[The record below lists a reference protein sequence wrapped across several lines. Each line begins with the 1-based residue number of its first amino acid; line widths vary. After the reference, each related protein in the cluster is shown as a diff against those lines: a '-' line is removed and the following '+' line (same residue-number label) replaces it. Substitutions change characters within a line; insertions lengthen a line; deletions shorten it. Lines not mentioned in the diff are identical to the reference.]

1 MDKLVHDDRGNA
13 FTLSTCLG
21 KGGQGVVF
29 RVKRNTGYGLAVKAT
44 LDPVSGNILQDHGAY
59 KKYMR
64 KLNRIMALPQ
74 VSHIAVPLAPLHEPY
89 CGYVMRL
96 MEDMEPLS
104 EYLRPNSDIKT
115 SLCQKGGLS
124 KRYEILKNLSAI
136 LCNLHSRGI
145 VYCDLAPGNIYV
157 SANDKDC
164 EVWLIDLDNLAYA
177 TEVSSSIG
185 TPLYRA
191 PEIAKGKANS
201 LETDCY
207 SFALLAY
214 ELLTFSKPFNG
225 SIMDEE
231 PVDDFSD
238 DIYERIESGEC
249 QYVHEPDS
257 TNIPKYGISKQ
268 LELIMTPELE
278 MLFLQTF
285 NLDGRSHP
293 SHRPSMRSWYRAF
306 QMASN
311 CLVKCERG
319 HAHFG
324 NSCFLCPEEDQSV
337 SRRRF
342 YALKGYL
349 SIQLLLSSKN
359 SETAISPEV
368 VKSRRLVYKR
378 RFSTHINRTQTNR
391 DSITIQIPWYV
402 FEPRNKTVYD
412 TAAFE
417 LTLTKN
423 GCRIERVFNPELHVD
438 LIQNATCSDMAG
450 LKFLATYKDR
460 VFKFEVTKDE

>member
-1 MDKLVHDDRGNA
+1 MDKLVHDDKGNA

-21 KGGQGVVF
+21 EGGQGVVF
-29 RVKRNTGYGLAVKAT
+29 RVKRNTGHGLAVKA
-44 LDPVSGNILQDHGAY
+44 LIDPVSGDILQDHSAY

-64 KLNRIMALPQ
+64 KLNQIMALPQ
-74 VSHIAVPLAPLHEPY
+74 VAHIAVPLAPLHAPY

-96 MEDMEPLS
+96 MECMEPLS
-104 EYLRPNSDIKT
+104 EYLRPNSDIRAT
-115 SLCQKGGLS
+115 LCRKGGLS

-136 LCNLHSRGI
+136 LCDLHSLGI
-145 VYCDLAPGNIYV
+145 VYGDLAPGNIYI

-191 PEIAKGKANS
+191 PEIVKGKANS

-225 SIMDEE
+225 SIMDED

-238 DIYERIESGEC
+238 DIYERIESGKC

-257 TNIPKYGISKQ
+257 TNIPKYGISRQ

-278 MLFLQTF
+278 TLFLQTF

-293 SHRPSMRSWYRAF
+293 SHRPSMRSWYKVF
-306 QMASN
+306 QEASN
-311 CLVKCERG
+311 CLIECEKG

-342 YALKGYL
+342 YSLKGYL
-349 SIQLLLSSKN
+349 SVYALLSPEN
-359 SETAISPEV
+359 SEDADSFEV
-368 VKSRRLVYKR
+368 VKARSQVYEK
-378 RFSTHINRTQTNR
+378 RFSNNKTEKKQ

-402 FEPRNKTVYD
+402 FDPRKKSHYD

-417 LTLTKN
+417 LTLNKY
-423 GCRIERVFNPELHVD
+423 GCNVERVFNPELHVD
-438 LIQNATCSDMAG
+438 LIQNAAWPDMNG
-450 LKFLATYKDR
+450 LKLKATYKDR
-460 VFKFEVTKDE
+460 VFEFEMTKDE

>member
-29 RVKRNTGYGLAVKAT
+29 RVKRNTGYGLAVKAI

-74 VSHIAVPLAPLHEPY
+74 VAHIAVPLAPLHEPY

-104 EYLRPNSDIKT
+104 KYFRPDSDIKT
-115 SLCQKGGLS
+115 TLCRNGGLS

-136 LCNLHSRGI
+136 LCNLHSLGI
-145 VYCDLAPGNIYV
+145 VYGDLAPGNIYV

-191 PEIAKGKANS
+191 PEIVKGKANS

-238 DIYERIESGEC
+238 DIFERIESGEC

-257 TNIPKYGISKQ
+257 INIPKYGISEQ
-268 LELIMTPELE
+268 LELVMTPELE
-278 MLFLQTF
+278 TLFLETF

-293 SHRPSMRSWYRAF
+293 SHRPSMRSWYKAF
-306 QMASN
+306 QEASN
-311 CLVKCERG
+311 RLIECERG

-324 NSCFLCPEEDQSV
+324 NSCFLCPEEDQSA
-337 SRRRF
+337 SRSQF
-342 YALKGYL
+342 YSLKGYL
-349 SIQLLLSSKN
+349 SVTALLSPDN
-359 SETAISPEV
+359 SEDANSFEIVQT
-368 VKSRRLVYKR
+368 
-378 RFSTHINRTQTNR
+378 RTQVYEKRFCNNKTKKNK

-402 FEPRNKTVYD
+402 LDPRKKSPYGIS
-412 TAAFE
+412 AFV

-423 GCRIERVFNPELHVD
+423 GCRIEKAFNSELHVK
-438 LIQNATCSDMAG
+438 LIKNATCSDMTG
-450 LKFLATYKDR
+450 LRFQVTYKDR
-460 VFKFEVTKDE
+460 VFEFEITKDE

>member
-1 MDKLVHDDRGNA
+1 MDKLVHDDKGNA

-21 KGGQGVVF
+21 EGGQGAVF
-29 RVKRNTGYGLAVKAT
+29 RVKRSTGHGLAVKAI
-44 LDPVSGNILQDHGAY
+44 LDPVSGDILQDHSAY

-64 KLNRIMALPQ
+64 RLNQIMALPQ
-74 VSHIAVPLAPLHEPY
+74 VAHIAVPLAPLHAPY

-96 MEDMEPLS
+96 MECMEPLS
-104 EYLRPNSDIKT
+104 EYLRPNSDIKAT
-115 SLCQKGGLS
+115 LCRKGGLS

-136 LCNLHSRGI
+136 LCDLHSLGI
-145 VYCDLAPGNIYV
+145 VYGDLAPGNIYI

-191 PEIAKGKANS
+191 PEIVKGKANS
-201 LETDCY
+201 LEADCY

-225 SIMDEE
+225 SIMDED

-249 QYVHEPDS
+249 QYVHESDS
-257 TNIPKYGISKQ
+257 TNIPKYGISRQ
-268 LELIMTPELE
+268 LELIMTPALE
-278 MLFLQTF
+278 TLFLQTF
-285 NLDGRSHP
+285 NFDGRSHP
-293 SHRPSMRSWYRAF
+293 SHRPSMRSWYKAF
-306 QMASN
+306 QEASN
-311 CLVKCERG
+311 CLIECERG
-319 HAHFG
+319 HAHLG
-324 NSCFLCPEEDQSV
+324 NSCFLCSEEDQSA

-342 YALKGYL
+342 YSLKGYL
-349 SIQLLLSSKN
+349 SVYALLSPEN
-359 SETAISPEV
+359 SEDADSFEV
-368 VKSRRLVYKR
+368 VKARSQVYEK
-378 RFSTHINRTQTNR
+378 RFSNNKTEKNQ

-402 FEPRNKTVYD
+402 LDPRKKSPYD

-417 LTLTKN
+417 LTLKKY
-423 GCRIERVFNPELHVD
+423 GCSIERVFNPELHVD
-438 LIQNATCSDMAG
+438 LIQNAAWPDMNG
-450 LKFLATYKDR
+450 LKFKATYKDR
-460 VFKFEVTKDE
+460 VFEFEMTKDE